1 MFKRK
6 IYNDMIAWKESLKVK
21 KKALVIR
28 GARQIGKTTIAIKF
42 AEEFYKNYVYI
53 NFKDNDNLKKI
64 FDKDLIILEASTP
77 KNSLNAL
84 ILLILGVLINL
95 FSFIS
100 PL

>member
-53 NFKDNDNLKKI
+53 NFKDNHNTINRWKHSGFIVSYINIKGNHILK
-64 FDKDLIILEASTP
+64 
-77 KNSLNAL
+77 
-84 ILLILGVLINL
+84 
-95 FSFIS
+95 
-100 PL
+100 

>member
-53 NFKDNDNLKKI
+53 NFKDNDN
-64 FDKDLIILEASTP
+64 
-77 KNSLNAL
+77 
-84 ILLILGVLINL
+84 
-95 FSFIS
+95 
-100 PL
+100 